1 MITTSFTRD
10 NQILIKDFVPVN
22 LYDGR
27 LCAWDGKTPVD
38 GGLFSPENHQ
48 RYERAKLEL
57 DRMFSNLKKRYMKDS
72 KLKTFTD
79 EFSESSDLIRFCVL
93 ESMVRLSSPYT
104 GYYYGT
110 YQDLNEV
117 VPFADS
123 TIKSA
128 VKELIRREKI
138 EIVGNRSGRKVFVV
152 ND

>member
-38 GGLFSPENHQ
+38 GGLYSPENQ
-48 RYERAKLEL
+48 RRYDKAKLDL
-57 DRMFSNLKKRYMKDS
+57 SSMFSNLKKRYMKDR
-72 KLKTFTD
+72 KLKTFTE
-79 EFSESSDLIRFCVL
+79 EFSHSTDLIRFCVL
-93 ESMVRLSSPYT
+93 EAMVRLSSPYT

-110 YQDLNEV
+110 YQDLDEV

-123 TIKSA
+123 TIKAA
-128 VKELIRREKI
+128 VKELIRKDKI
-138 EIVGNRSGRKVFVV
+138 EIVGSRSGRKVFQVL
-152 ND
+152 D